1 MANLT
6 LQQQIE
12 IQFNEARTIAE
23 KWIIDGCNKKLQ
35 LKFPRNL
42 IEVTYNGKLNFALK
56 LGIGTGKTWKNF
68 DTLLEAVVLIGGS
81 LGTGFIG
88 SNGFELVTELK

>member
-12 IQFNEARTIAE
+12 IQFNHSIVLVE
-23 KWIIDGCNKKLQ
+23 KWINEGCNQQLQ

-56 LGIGTGKTWKNF
+56 VGIGTGKVWKNF
-68 DTLLEAVVLIGGS
+68 DTLLEAIICVGGS
-81 LGTGFIG
+81 VGIGFIG
-88 SNGFELVTELK
+88 KEGFDLVTELK